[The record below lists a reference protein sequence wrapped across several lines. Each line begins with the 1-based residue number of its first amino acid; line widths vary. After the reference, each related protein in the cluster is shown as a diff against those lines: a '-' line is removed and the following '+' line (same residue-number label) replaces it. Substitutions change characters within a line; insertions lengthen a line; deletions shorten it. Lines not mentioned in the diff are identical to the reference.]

1 MNLIEYINKLSPK
14 LLTILGFILVVLVG
28 LLNYFSGPEIGFSI
42 FYLLP
47 IFLTTWFVGI
57 RMGILISFASAISWL
72 FADLLQERT
81 FSSFLFPYWNAFGR
95 LGFFLVIVLLQNY
108 LKREQLLARTDILT
122 GIGNRKYFFD
132 LSDIEI
138 NRARRYNHPFTVA
151 YMDVDDFK
159 IINDSF
165 GHNTGDTVLRLI
177 ATNIKN
183 NIRSTDIFARLGG
196 DEFALF
202 LPETEAESAQKLISK
217 LRKMILSA
225 MEEENWPVTFSIG
238 VVTFISLPD
247 SSDEIIKIVDNFM
260 YSAKNRGKD
269 SIIYAIWKQ

>member
-81 FSSFLFPYWNAFGR
+81 FSSFLFPYWNALGR